1 MECNASP
8 RIRVDGA
15 EIGGYVDIRHTG
27 KSARDEAKATNKGCY
42 KNYKCLTCYTS
53 TRTSRWPVT
62 EAGDKEGI
70 LQKLQVFDLLYLNNL
85 NISCFL
91 HMTILLLS
99 QVYKEGSVLLPH
111 VDDVPLICSAIIN
124 VAQSVEEPWPLEVYG
139 RDGMAVN
146 ITMSPGDIVLYESHS
161 LIHGR
166 PFPLVGEYYANV
178 FIHFEPHEE
187 ENAVFPPPYFVPG
200 TPKELIDSYYTQGRL
215 RGDKGEVAREDEDED
230 ESTPAHLAAATGD
243 VRSLKELAI
252 MNKEYLTARDANG
265 WMPIHEASRGGH
277 REAVELLLS
286 YGADVNAVS
295 SHEQGSTPLRL
306 ATEEH
311 GNDHPL
317 VEYLLSLDAI
327 DSGPD
332 L

>member
-1 MECNASP
+1 MA
-8 RIRVDGA
+8 
-15 EIGGYVDIRHTG
+15 
-27 KSARDEAKATNKGCY
+27 
-42 KNYKCLTCYTS
+42 
-53 TRTSRWPVT
+53 
-62 EAGDKEGI
+62 I
-70 LQKLQVFDLLYLNNL
+70 LV
-85 NISCFL
+85 
-91 HMTILLLS
+91 LS

-146 ITMSPGDIVLYESHS
+146 ITMNPGDIVLYESHS

-200 TPKELIDSYYTQGRL
+200 TPKELIDSYYTPAGF
-215 RGDKGEVAREDEDED
+215 KGEVTGEDDD
-230 ESTPAHLAAATGD
+230 ESTPAHVAAATGD
-243 VRSLKELAI
+243 VRSLKELVI

-295 SHEQGSTPLRL
+295 NHEEGSTPLRL
-306 ATEEH
+306 AKEEH
-311 GNDHPL
+311 GHDHPL

>member
-1 MECNASP
+1 MA
-8 RIRVDGA
+8 
-15 EIGGYVDIRHTG
+15 
-27 KSARDEAKATNKGCY
+27 
-42 KNYKCLTCYTS
+42 
-53 TRTSRWPVT
+53 
-62 EAGDKEGI
+62 I
-70 LQKLQVFDLLYLNNL
+70 LV
-85 NISCFL
+85 
-91 HMTILLLS
+91 LS

-200 TPKELIDSYYTQGRL
+200 TPKELIDSYYTPAGF
-215 RGDKGEVAREDEDED
+215 KGEFANEDDD
-230 ESTPAHLAAATGD
+230 ESTPAHVAAGTGD
-243 VRSLKELAI
+243 VRSLKELVI

-295 SHEQGSTPLRL
+295 SHEEGSTPLRL
-306 ATEEH
+306 AKEEH
-311 GNDHPL
+311 GHDHPL